1 MFDVDGFIEKSTRY
15 IREAVGDDCAVVAVS
30 GGVDSTT
37 AAVLAYRALG
47 EKLHPVFIDTGFMRL
62 GEDVHVPK
70 LLRSVLPNLTVL
82 KERSRFYEAVMGV
95 PDAEEKRKRFREV
108 FYRVLSEFAEKVG
121 CRKLVQG
128 TIAPDV
134 IETTGGIK
142 TQHNV
147 LRDVGLDPVS
157 RYGFEVVEPL
167 RELYKDQ
174 VRMVARKLGVPRE
187 IVERQPFPGPGLLVR
202 CVGACSP
209 EKLSVLRV
217 ADKMFTG
224 LVEYLGWRPSQ
235 YLVAVWESERHPGK
249 TLEIDGIRMEAYA
262 ARATGVKGDARAY
275 GLVYVADVDPRSALE
290 KFLWAKLTSLDRDA
304 VRLVAR
310 LWSGGGG
317 KYVVAIRAV
326 QTEDFMTADVALPD
340 RETLE
345 VIVEGL
351 SGIRN
356 VAEIVYDVTPK
367 PPATIEYE

>member
-1 MFDVDGFIEKSTRY
+1 MFDPEGFIARAVEY
-15 IREAVGDDCAVVAVS
+15 IRDAVGDDCAVVAVS

-47 EKLHPVFIDTGFMRL
+47 ERLHPVFIDTGYMRL
-62 GEDVHVPK
+62 GEEIHVPL
-70 LLRSVLPNLTVL
+70 LLRRVLPNLEVIRARR
-82 KERSRFYEAVMGV
+82 EFYEATMGV
-95 PDAEEKRKRFREV
+95 GDAEEKRRRFREV
-108 FYRVLSEFAEKVG
+108 FYRVLSGFASSTG

-147 LRDVGLDPVS
+147 LQDVGVNPLE

-174 VRMVARKLGVPRE
+174 VRMVARALGVPRE

-202 CVGACSP
+202 CVGTCNH
-209 EKLSVLRV
+209 EKLGVLKA
-217 ADKMFTG
+217 ADRLFTS
-224 LVEYLGWRPSQ
+224 LVEASDWRPSQ
-235 YLVAVWESERHPGK
+235 YLVAVWEAERGEARVE
-249 TLEIDGIRMEAYA
+249 LDGVEAEAYA
-262 ARATGVKGDARAY
+262 VRATGVKGDARAY
-275 GLVYVADVDPRSALE
+275 GRVYVADLDPGEALD
-290 KFLWAKLTSLDRDA
+290 KLLWAKLTNLDRDA

-310 LWSGGGG
+310 LWRGEGR
-317 KYVVAIRAV
+317 YVVSIRAV
-326 QTEDFMTADVALPD
+326 ETEDFMTADVSLPPRD
-340 RETLE
+340 VLE
-345 VIVEGL
+345 VLVEGL
-351 SGIRN
+351 SRVKD